1 MSIKICTFNVNG
13 LNTQSKRKQLF
24 QWLKV
29 NKYSICLLQEIHC
42 QERTYDNWAKEWGGD
57 MFLSGNSSNST
68 GVGILVN
75 SIFSYSVKEYK
86 NLIDGRMQFL
96 KLLVNDKE
104 YIFLNIYAPN
114 NLSDN
119 FNFLKKVE
127 DFVVTNDS
135 ETVIVGGDFNTV
147 INVNLDKKHG
157 NLTNNKKKT
166 ET

>member
-1 MSIKICTFNVNG
+1 MSIKVCTFNVKG
-13 LNTQSKRKQLF
+13 LNCQSKRKQLF

-75 SIFSYSVKEYK
+75 SIISYSVKEYK
-86 NLIDGRMQFL
+86 SLIDGRMQFL
-96 KLLVNDKE
+96 KLLVNAKE
-104 YIFLNIYAPN
+104 YIFLNIYSPN
-114 NLSDN
+114 NLSGN
-119 FNFLKKVE
+119 FNFLKKTE

-147 INVNLDKKHG
+147 INVRGVLKKIRG
-157 NLTNNKKKT
+157 LKSYF
-166 ET
+166 